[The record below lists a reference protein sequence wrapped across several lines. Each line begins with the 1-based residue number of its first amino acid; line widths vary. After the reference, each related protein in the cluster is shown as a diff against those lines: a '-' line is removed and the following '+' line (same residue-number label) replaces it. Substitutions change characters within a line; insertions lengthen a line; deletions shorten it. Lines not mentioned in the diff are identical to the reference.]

1 MIRVCILG
9 SIGSGK
15 TFVSK
20 LFDCPVF
27 NADKE
32 VDLIYKK
39 NKKCYQKLNK
49 ILPRYIQS
57 FPILRSELIKAVLNN
72 KKNLKKIS
80 NVVHPLVRS
89 KLKFFI
95 EKNKRKKIV
104 ILDIPLLI
112 ENKLNKKSDILIF
125 VKSRK
130 EKILKRLKKREN
142 YNKKILANL
151 RENQLMLSKKKQLAN
166 YIIDNNFTQSK
177 MKNKIKILKERIL
190 NEGSNIRY

>member
-1 MIRVCILG
+1 M
-9 SIGSGK
+9 
-15 TFVSK
+15 
-20 LFDCPVF
+20 
-27 NADKE
+27 
-32 VDLIYKK
+32 
-39 NKKCYQKLNK
+39 
-49 ILPRYIQS
+49 
-57 FPILRSELIKAVLNN
+57 
-72 KKNLKKIS
+72 
-80 NVVHPLVRS
+80 
-89 KLKFFI
+89 
-95 EKNKRKKIV
+95 
-104 ILDIPLLI
+104 LI

-151 RENQLMLSKKKQLAN
+151 RENQLMLSKKKQLAS